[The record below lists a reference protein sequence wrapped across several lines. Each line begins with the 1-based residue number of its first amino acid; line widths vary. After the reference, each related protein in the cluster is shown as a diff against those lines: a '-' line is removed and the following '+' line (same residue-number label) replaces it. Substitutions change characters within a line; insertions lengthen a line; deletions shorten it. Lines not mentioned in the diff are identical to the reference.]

1 MSKKRAIFQEVS
13 DSAKPIAGNS
23 IGIIE
28 KNSNEK
34 IRNTIQLWLKTLF
47 VLIVL
52 IILVG
57 GLTRLTDS
65 GLSITEWKPI
75 TGALP
80 PLSAESWAT
89 EFNKYKQIPEYKLQN
104 EGMSLS
110 EFKFIYWWEWG
121 HRQLGRVIGL
131 VWFFGFISLLLFGK
145 IQKPWRLRLL
155 LIGVLIGVQG
165 TVGWWMVSSGL
176 TGTVLDVASYR
187 LATHLGLA
195 FIILGFILWFILLL
209 GRSETFILQARRN
222 AEPKFVFLSN
232 GLLHLTFLQI
242 LFGALVAGIDAG
254 RSYTD
259 WPLMAGQF
267 FPPDLFYLNPWW
279 RNFFEDPGL
288 VQFIHR
294 MSGYILFIF
303 CIYSWSSVR
312 KSGNESLKFGFNL
325 IFVIAFFQMV
335 LGIVTVFYAAP
346 WEIAIVHQ
354 FGAILL
360 WVAVLRTRFITKY
373 PPNNALSR

>member
-1 MSKKRAIFQEVS
+1 MSEKRAIFQEVS
-13 DSAKPIAGNS
+13 DNEKPIASNS
-23 IGIIE
+23 VGIIE

-80 PLSAESWAT
+80 PFSAESWAA
-89 EFNKYKQIPEYKLQN
+89 EFSKYQQIPEYKLQN

-131 VWFFGFISLLLFGK
+131 VWFCGFIFLLSFGK
-145 IQKPWRLRLL
+145 IQKLWRLRLL

-195 FIILGFILWFILLL
+195 FIILGYITWFVLIL
-209 GRSETFILQARRN
+209 GRSETFLLQARRN
-222 AEPKFVFLSN
+222 AEPKFIFLST

-242 LFGALVAGIDAG
+242 LLGALVAGIDAG
-254 RSYTD
+254 RTYTD

-267 FPPDLFYLNPWW
+267 FPPDLFYLKPWW

-288 VQFIHR
+288 VQFVHR
-294 MSGYILFIF
+294 VGGYILFIF
-303 CIYSWSSVR
+303 CVYSWSSVR

-325 IFVIAFFQMV
+325 ILAIAFFQMV
-335 LGIVTVFYAAP
+335 LGIVTVMYAAP
-346 WEIAIVHQ
+346 WEIAIIHQ

-360 WVAVLRTRFITKY
+360 WVSVLRARFITKY
-373 PPNNALSR
+373 PPNNALSK

>member
-13 DSAKPIAGNS
+13 YIEKPITTIS
-23 IGIIE
+23 VGIIE

-80 PLSAESWAT
+80 PFSAESWAA
-89 EFNKYKQIPEYKLQN
+89 EFSKYQKIPEYKLQN

-131 VWFFGFISLLLFGK
+131 VWFIGFISLLSLGK

-195 FIILGFILWFILLL
+195 FIILGYITWLVLLL
-209 GRSETFILQARRN
+209 GSSETFLLQARRN
-222 AEPKFVFLSN
+222 AEPKFIFLST

-267 FPPDLFYLNPWW
+267 LPPDLFYLNPWW

-288 VQFIHR
+288 VQFVHR
-294 MSGYILFIF
+294 ISGYILFIF
-303 CIYSWSSVR
+303 CVYSWSSVR

-325 IFVIAFFQMV
+325 IFAIAFFQMV
-335 LGIVTVFYAAP
+335 LGIVTVMYAAP
-346 WEIAIVHQ
+346 WEVAIVHQ
-354 FGAILL
+354 FGAIVL
-360 WVAVLRTRFITKY
+360 WVSVLRARFVTKY
-373 PPNNALSR
+373 PPNNDLSK

>member
-1 MSKKRAIFQEVS
+1 
-13 DSAKPIAGNS
+13 
-23 IGIIE
+23 
-28 KNSNEK
+28 
-34 IRNTIQLWLKTLF
+34 
-47 VLIVL
+47 
-52 IILVG
+52 
-57 GLTRLTDS
+57 
-65 GLSITEWKPI
+65 
-75 TGALP
+75 
-80 PLSAESWAT
+80 
-89 EFNKYKQIPEYKLQN
+89 
-104 EGMSLS
+104 MSLS

-131 VWFFGFISLLLFGK
+131 VWFCGFIFLLALGK

-195 FIILGFILWFILLL
+195 FIILGYISWFILLL

-222 AEPKFVFLSN
+222 AEPKFVFLST

-288 VQFIHR
+288 VQFVHR
-294 MSGYILFIF
+294 ISGYILFIF

-360 WVAVLRTRFITKY
+360 WVAVLRARFITKY
-373 PPNNALSR
+373 PPNNALSK

>member
-13 DSAKPIAGNS
+13 DSEKPIASNS
-23 IGIIE
+23 VGIIE

-34 IRNTIQLWLKTLF
+34 IKNTIQLWLKTLF
-47 VLIVL
+47 FLIVL

-65 GLSITEWKPI
+65 GLSITEWNPI

-80 PLSAESWAT
+80 PFSAESWAT

-131 VWFFGFISLLLFGK
+131 VWFFGFISLLSFGK

-155 LIGVLIGVQG
+155 LIGALIGVQG

-195 FIILGFILWFILLL
+195 FIILGYITWFVLLL
-209 GRSETFILQARRN
+209 GRSETFLLQARRN
-222 AEPKFVFLSN
+222 AEPKFIFLST

-288 VQFIHR
+288 VQFVHR
-294 MSGYILFIF
+294 VSGYILFIF
-303 CIYSWSSVR
+303 CVYSWSSVR

-325 IFVIAFFQMV
+325 IFAIVFIQMV
-335 LGIVTVFYAAP
+335 LGIVTVMYAAP

-360 WVAVLRTRFITKY
+360 WVSVLRARFITKY
-373 PPNNALSR
+373 PPNNALSK

>member
-1 MSKKRAIFQEVS
+1 MSKKRAIFQEIS
-13 DSAKPIAGNS
+13 DSEKPIASNS
-23 IGIIE
+23 VGIIE

-34 IRNTIQLWLKTLF
+34 IKNTIQLWLKTLF
-47 VLIVL
+47 FLIVL

-80 PLSAESWAT
+80 PFSVESWAA

-104 EGMSLS
+104 DSMSLS

-131 VWFFGFISLLLFGK
+131 VWFFGFISLLSFGK

-176 TGTVLDVASYR
+176 TGTLLDVASYR

-195 FIILGFILWFILLL
+195 FIILAYITWFILLL
-209 GRSETFILQARRN
+209 GRSETFLLQARRN
-222 AEPKFVFLSN
+222 AEPKFIFLST

-288 VQFIHR
+288 VQFVHR
-294 MSGYILFIF
+294 VSGYVLFIF
-303 CIYSWSSVR
+303 CVYSWSSVR
-312 KSGNESLKFGFNL
+312 KSGNESLKFAFNL
-325 IFVIAFFQMV
+325 IFAIAFFQMV
-335 LGIVTVFYAAP
+335 LGIVTVMYAAP

-360 WVAVLRTRFITKY
+360 WVSVLRARFITKY
-373 PPNNALSR
+373 PPNNALSK

>member
-1 MSKKRAIFQEVS
+1 MSEKRAIFQEVS
-13 DSAKPIAGNS
+13 DNEKPIASNS
-23 IGIIE
+23 VGIIE

-80 PLSAESWAT
+80 PFSAESWAA

-121 HRQLGRVIGL
+121 HRQLGRFIGL
-131 VWFFGFISLLLFGK
+131 VWFCGFIILLALGK

-155 LIGVLIGVQG
+155 LIGALIGVQG

-195 FIILGFILWFILLL
+195 FIILGYITWFVLIL
-209 GRSETFILQARRN
+209 GRSETFLLQARRN
-222 AEPKFVFLSN
+222 AEPKFIFLST

-242 LFGALVAGIDAG
+242 LLGALVAGIDAG

-267 FPPDLFYLNPWW
+267 FPPDLFYLKPWW

-288 VQFIHR
+288 VQFVHR
-294 MSGYILFIF
+294 VSGYILFIF
-303 CIYSWSSVR
+303 CVYSWSSVR

-325 IFVIAFFQMV
+325 IFAIAFFQMV
-335 LGIVTVFYAAP
+335 LGIVTVLYAAP

-360 WVAVLRTRFITKY
+360 WVSVLRARFITKY
-373 PPNNALSR
+373 PPNNTLSK

>member
-13 DSAKPIAGNS
+13 DSVKPIASNS

-80 PLSAESWAT
+80 PFSAESWAT

-131 VWFFGFISLLLFGK
+131 VWFCGFIFLLALGK

-195 FIILGFILWFILLL
+195 FIILAYITWFILLL
-209 GRSETFILQARRN
+209 GRNETFLLQARRN
-222 AEPKFVFLSN
+222 AEPKFTFLST

-242 LFGALVAGIDAG
+242 LIGALVAGIDAG

-259 WPLMAGQF
+259 WPLMAGQV

-288 VQFIHR
+288 VQFVHR
-294 MSGYILFIF
+294 ISGYILFIF
-303 CIYSWSSVR
+303 CVYSWFSVR

-325 IFVIAFFQMV
+325 IFAIAFFQMV
-335 LGIVTVFYAAP
+335 LGIVTVMYAAP

-360 WVAVLRTRFITKY
+360 WVSVLRARFISKY
-373 PPNNALSR
+373 PPNNALSK